1 MTYVELPMQILD
13 DDKARAMIGILS
25 DKYSRSILFSTT
37 VGPKSVEEV
46 SKETKIP
53 ISTCYRRIHDMRE
66 QGVLVI
72 DRIVL
77 TNDGRKFEM
86 YKSAIKDARINIEGG
101 KMSVEAEPNV
111 DASGRLYRTWMGMKP
126 DETALPNAVPQSS
139 RINTNE
145 DNVIDLSRLS
155 LQDRE
160 QLLRDCDV
168 CHSQFVQCH
177 TFNSRQFL
185 DRKIFVCESCED
197 QISLKK
203 EVLVR

>member
-1 MTYVELPMQILD
+1 MMYVELPMQILD

-37 VGPKSVEEV
+37 VEPKSVEEV
-46 SKETKIP
+46 SRVTKIP

-66 QGVLVI
+66 RGVLVI

-111 DASGRLYRTWMGMKP
+111 DASGRLHRTWMGMKP

-155 LQDRE
+155 LQDSE

-168 CHSQFVQCH
+168 CHSQFVRCH

-185 DRKIFVCESCED
+185 DRKIFVCDSCED
-197 QISLKK
+197 QNSLKK

>member
-1 MTYVELPMQILD
+1 MQILD
-13 DDKARAMIGILS
+13 DGKARTMIGILS

-37 VGPKSVEEV
+37 SGPKSVEEV
-46 SKETKIP
+46 SRETKIP

-77 TNDGRKFEM
+77 TDDGRKFEM
-86 YKSAIKDARINIEGG
+86 YKSAIKDARINIENG

-111 DASGRLYRTWMGMKP
+111 DASGRLYRTWMGIKP
-126 DETALPNAVPQSS
+126 DDEAFPKVVPQSS
-139 RINTNE
+139 RINTCE
-145 DNVIDLSRLS
+145 DNAIDLGRLS
-155 LQDRE
+155 LQDNE

-168 CHSQFVQCH
+168 CHSQFVQCRA
-177 TFNSRQFL
+177 FNSRQFA
-185 DRKIFVCESCED
+185 DRKILVCESCED

-203 EVLVR
+203 QIFVR

>member
-1 MTYVELPMQILD
+1 MAYLELPMQILD

-25 DKYSRSILFSTT
+25 DRYSRSILFSMSL
-37 VGPKSVEEV
+37 GPKSVEEV
-46 SKETKIP
+46 SRETKIP

-66 QGVLVI
+66 QGVIVI

-77 TNDGRKFEM
+77 TNDGRKFEV

-101 KMSVEAEPNV
+101 KMTVEAEPNV

-126 DETALPNAVPQSS
+126 DETLLPSVVTQYN

-145 DNVIDLSRLS
+145 DNEIDLSRLS
-155 LQDRE
+155 LQDGE

-177 TFNSRQFL
+177 TFGSKQFL
-185 DRKIFVCESCED
+185 DRKIFVCKTCED
-197 QISLKK
+197 RISLKK
-203 EVLVR
+203 EVLVK